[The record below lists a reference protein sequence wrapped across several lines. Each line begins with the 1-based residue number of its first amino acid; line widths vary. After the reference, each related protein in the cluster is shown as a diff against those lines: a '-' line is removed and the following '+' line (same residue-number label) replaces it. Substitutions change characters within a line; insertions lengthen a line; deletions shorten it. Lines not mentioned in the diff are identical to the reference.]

1 MRYNIGMFT
10 ETTKTYIQLR
20 PGDPDFAFSP
30 NGISLVPRAGFEI
43 SKKCPDHYKQIL
55 MECLRHDW
63 ITPVAH
69 MRDTEYTMEL
79 LHK

>member
-1 MRYNIGMFT
+1 MFKQT
-10 ETTKTYIQLR
+10 DNTYVQLR
-20 PGDPDFAFSP
+20 TGDPDFVFSVD
-30 NGISLVPRAGFEI
+30 GITLVPRAGFEI

-69 MRDTEYTMEL
+69 MRDTEYTLEL
-79 LHK
+79 LRK